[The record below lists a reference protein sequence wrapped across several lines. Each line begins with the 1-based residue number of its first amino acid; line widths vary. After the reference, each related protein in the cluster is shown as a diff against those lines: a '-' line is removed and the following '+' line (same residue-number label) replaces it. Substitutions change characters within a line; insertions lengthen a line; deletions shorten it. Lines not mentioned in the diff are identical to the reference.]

1 MSQTDAGSLTHAEGH
16 GAEHDAEQAG
26 YKKSLNR
33 RQVQM
38 IAIGGA
44 IGTGLFL
51 GSASRLHSNGPAL
64 VLSYA
69 FVGVIAYFLM
79 RALGELVL
87 YRTTSGAFVSWMREF
102 FGEKAAYYTGWMYWT
117 NWALTGIAELSAVGL
132 YIQYWWPQMPTWA
145 TVLIALAVVLVVN
158 LLSAKAFGEF
168 EFWASV
174 LKVSAIIVFLV
185 VGIVV
190 VAFSFDVGGH
200 RAGIQNLW
208 SNPGGFWPT
217 GDGFAWYGP
226 IIVMSGVV
234 FAYAAIEMVG
244 IAAGEMEDPKR
255 EVPKAV
261 NAVIVR
267 IAVFYC
273 GALLLL
279 VCILPTSEFTP
290 GISPFVTVFGRM
302 GMPWMANVIQAI
314 LIVAAMSSLNS
325 GLYTTGRVLRSLGM
339 AKQAPGFTLKM
350 SASGVP
356 WAGIVMTAVVY
367 VFGSI
372 LNAVSPDAFEIA
384 LEAASIA
391 VVFTWGTIF
400 VCQLRLRRL
409 SDRGVLPASAFRAPG
424 TPWTSYLGL
433 AFLVFVIVGMAIS
446 GWQASPYF
454 WHKTGFVVV
463 VVGIPVLLVI
473 FELGWLIVKGR
484 VAAHTDG
491 RMLSRWTDSGL
502 RYPPREPGPRTE
514 SIAALGTVQF
524 DVHDRDE
531 DEDDDEDGLPLGH
544 VEVEMHEW
552 DNLDEPDKNP
562 PDGSD
567 GKSEGGR

>member
-1 MSQTDAGSLTHAEGH
+1 MSQTDARNLTHAEDH

-132 YIQYWWPQMPTWA
+132 YVQYWWPQMPTWA

-174 LKVSAIIVFLV
+174 LKVTAIVVFIAVGLV
-185 VGIVV
+185 VVV
-190 VAFSFDVGGH
+190 FSMDVGGH
-200 RAGIQNLW
+200 KAGIQNLW
-208 SNPGGFWPT
+208 SNPGGFWPS
-217 GDGFAWYGP
+217 GNGFAWYGP

-267 IAVFYC
+267 IGVFYC

-302 GMPWMANVIQAI
+302 GIPWMANVIQAI

-350 SASGVP
+350 SGSGVP

-400 VCQLRLRRL
+400 ICQLRLRKL
-409 SDRGVLPASAFRAPG
+409 SDRGVLPASTFRAPG

-484 VAAHTDG
+484 VSAHADG
-491 RMLSRWTDSGL
+491 RMLSKWTDTGL

-514 SIAALGTVQF
+514 SIAAIGTVQF
-524 DVHDRDE
+524 DVHRRDE
-531 DEDDDEDGLPLGH
+531 DEEDDGIEIGP

-552 DNLDEPDKNP
+552 DNLEEPDKNP
-562 PDGSD
+562 PDDAGD
-567 GKSEGGR
+567 KSEGGR